1 MNKDR
6 FGLDA
11 IGEALGKAATAD
23 LVIGIGRPD
32 EDKVANEATFGI
44 LKNRNGSDGFYL
56 PAIFD
61 THKIFIQ
68 LLPPED
74 GVMMHGNQK
83 PTNKKSEKKKEDDI
97 ENIND
102 ILMDNDF

>member
-1 MNKDR
+1 MNKDK

-32 EDKVANEATFGI
+32 EGKVANEATFGI

-61 THKIFIQ
+61 THKIFIEI
-68 LLPPED
+68 LPPED
-74 GVMMHGNQK
+74 GVMMNSNQK
-83 PTNKKSEKKKEDDI
+83 STNKKNEKKKDDDI

-102 ILMDNDF
+102 ILMDNEL